1 MSSVFVTVMS
11 LEIEMR
17 QCLSRGSICC
27 WDDGV
32 VWKIKKANK
41 QTKKPTGKKI
51 FWLKASL
58 FFQLCKL
65 I

>member
-1 MSSVFVTVMS
+1 MSSVFITVMS

-41 QTKKPTGKKI
+41 QTKKAYGQKNLLVKSFP
-51 FWLKASL
+51 L
-58 FFQLCKL
+58 FPAM
-65 I
+65 